1 MKQCPQPRSPA
12 SSLGSTLPRPCS
24 DHAALLRP
32 ILFRPNAVVPLNA
45 VSDILVMKMKISP
58 VELRRD
64 RFSRR
69 ELTPCPKSYDDDEDI
84 EIVRYSLDQL
94 GKLIRSGEIVDAKT
108 IIGIQCLLLPQR

>member
-58 VELRRD
+58 VELRMD

-69 ELTPCPKSYDDDEDI
+69 ELTPCPNPI
-84 EIVRYSLDQL
+84 ETSLQL
-94 GKLIRSGEIVDAKT
+94 TQVARAERS
-108 IIGIQCLLLPQR
+108 